1 MTHATEHF
9 KKLLWLVPPSAPAT
23 KIYRGL
29 SYRTILN
36 RNVTDVEFCR
46 DGFRVVTDPTLYLGT
61 VQIFCPSFVSSL

>member
-1 MTHATEHF
+1 MVSGEDTAT
-9 KKLLWLVPPSAPAT
+9 
-23 KIYRGL
+23 
-29 SYRTILN
+29 TILN